1 MIDLKSPLLLNPDSI
16 QTSYTVTG
24 LQRGQGWR
32 EIRGLER
39 GDLPAVVR
47 FLICDEQNAEIRVL
61 GSGSIIGIIDQDWLV
76 ICTASHVLE
85 DIDLSLGLERSRG
98 MSHLD
103 TEEDRLNRRYDQT
116 MLQYVR
122 CGVWIPELGVE
133 IICPIASTETSK
145 VIRRRDTALVFVRL
159 PPKAAGK
166 ACAIPFDI
174 GPPPM
179 KHIPLFV
186 AGFNRIRNNV
196 QVAINSPGLATPD
209 RHLILREGFLGGFG
223 RYAAVD
229 YKVAHILIPI
239 AGGMSGGPV
248 IIYRPM
254 SPFRIQPVTV
264 AIVNSELS
272 LSADAEVPETTEGSG
287 YATPIVA
294 LFTHEV
300 CLPDNTWIPFK
311 EAVMRGMLT
320 TFGTRAY
327 HFAREGGGENK

>member
-16 QTSYTVTG
+16 QAPYTVTG

-32 EIRGLER
+32 PIEGPER
-39 GDLPAVVR
+39 EHFPAVVR
-47 FLICDEQNAEIRVL
+47 FLICDEQKAEIRVL
-61 GSGSIIGIIDQDWLV
+61 GWGSIIGIIDQDWLI

-85 DIDLSLGLERSRG
+85 DIDLSLGLKRRL
-98 MSHLD
+98 SHLD
-103 TEEDRLNRRYDQT
+103 TEEDRLNRRYDHA

-122 CGVWIPELGVE
+122 CGVWIPELGME

-159 PPKAAGK
+159 PPEAAGK
-166 ACAIPFDI
+166 AHAIPFDI

-179 KHIPLFV
+179 MHIPLFV
-186 AGFNRIRNNV
+186 AGFNLIRNNV
-196 QVAINSPGLATPD
+196 QVAINSPGLTIPE
-209 RHLILREGFLGGFG
+209 RHLILREGFLGAF
-223 RYAAVD
+223 RRCALNVD
-229 YKVAHILIPI
+229 YDVANILIPI
-239 AGGMSGGPV
+239 DGGMSGGPV

-254 SPFRIQPVTV
+254 SPFRIQPVIV
-264 AIVNSELS
+264 AIVNSGLE
-272 LSADAEVPETTEGSG
+272 LSADSEVPETTEDSG
-287 YATPIVA
+287 IATPIVA

-327 HFAREGGGENK
+327 HLAREGDGENT